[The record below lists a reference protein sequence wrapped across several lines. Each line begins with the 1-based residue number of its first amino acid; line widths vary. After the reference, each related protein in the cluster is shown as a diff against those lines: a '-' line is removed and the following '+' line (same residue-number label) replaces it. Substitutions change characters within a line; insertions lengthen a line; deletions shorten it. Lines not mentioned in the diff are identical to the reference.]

1 MMNLFENLQMMSE
14 SNEDKI
20 INVKLMDVEV
30 LGDDND
36 YDAWDEHLNEL
47 ASEYNI
53 TIEANG
59 ERSVL
64 ISGTRKNI
72 EEFLYSEYFLY
83 FDSSHVVVID
93 TLKEAEEN
101 KPNIDNMSPKRR
113 KIWNA
118 IEISDIPNEDK
129 VAFFNVW
136 LSRLPLGSKI
146 SDKIRQ
152 ELNSIDINADT
163 WSKAGEKENP
173 KVAEILYNSVSK
185 ETLDKY
191 RNLSIP
197 TSKEKSELKK
207 SFKSNVTD
215 VINEII
221 SYIKSSGYDMV
232 TPRNPYTNVSNF
244 TMSDFKKGICTGY
257 YKFIANDVNNA
268 LLNELNNHI
277 LSIINDNGFEYKMD
291 HRQNPLE
298 ILGDELT
305 LAFNIQKQ
313 Y

>member
-1 MMNLFENLQMMSE
+1 MMNLFENLQIMSE

-47 ASEYNI
+47 ANEYNI

-64 ISGTRKNI
+64 ISGTKENI
-72 EEFLYSEYFLY
+72 EEFLWNEYFLD

-118 IEISDIPNEDK
+118 IETSNIPNENK

-136 LSRLPLGSKI
+136 LSRLPLGSKV
-146 SDKIRQ
+146 SYKINQ
-152 ELNSIDINADT
+152 QLNDIGEYAYT
-163 WSKAGEKENP
+163 WSDAGESENP
-173 KVAEILYNSVSK
+173 KVAEILYSSVSK
-185 ETLDKY
+185 ETLEKY
-191 RNLSIP
+191 RNN
-197 TSKEKSELKK
+197 TSATSNEKSALRK
-207 SFKSNVTD
+207 SFKSEVVPVVD
-215 VINEII
+215 RIL
-221 SYIKSSGYDMV
+221 SYIGSIGYEM
-232 TPRNPYTNVSNF
+232 TNDNMNNYRIIM
-244 TMSDFKKGICTGY
+244 TDFKKGICTCY
-257 YKFIANDVNNA
+257 YKFIASDMVDITPEEISNY
-268 LLNELNNHI
+268 
-277 LSIINDNGFEYKMD
+277 IIDIIDETGFEFKPGGRFSSPIEVEND
-291 HRQNPLE
+291 R
-298 ILGDELT
+298 LT
-305 LAFNIQKQ
+305 LYCNIQKQ
-313 Y
+313 F